1 VREPSTFDVQ
11 PAQSASLI
19 DAFDAAGE
27 RCIYRCMHANGRAVG
42 CVKPAMVRGLC
53 DQHADLVAR
62 EELQGQKGC
71 P

>member
-1 VREPSTFDVQ
+1 
-11 PAQSASLI
+11 LI
-19 DAFDAAGE
+19 DAFDASGE
-27 RCIYRCMHANGRAVG
+27 RCIYRCTHANGRAVG